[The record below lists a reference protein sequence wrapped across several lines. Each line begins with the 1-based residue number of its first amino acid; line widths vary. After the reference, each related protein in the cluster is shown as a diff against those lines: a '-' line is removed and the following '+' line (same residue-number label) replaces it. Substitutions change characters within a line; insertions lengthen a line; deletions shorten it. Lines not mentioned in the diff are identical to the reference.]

1 MYHIIL
7 VEDDEQIR
15 KSLTE
20 LLTYKGYTV
29 TAVEGEI
36 GRASCRE
43 RV

>member
-20 LLTYKGYTV
+20 LLTYKGIYSNS
-29 TAVEGEI
+29 G
-36 GRASCRE
+36 GRCAE
-43 RV
+43 VL

>member
-29 TAVEGEI
+29 TAVVLRKQHTMHI
-36 GRASCRE
+36 F
-43 RV
+43 

>member
-29 TAVEGEI
+29 TAVEGVQKFYI
-36 GRASCRE
+36 INPG
-43 RV
+43 

>member
-29 TAVEGEI
+29 TAVEGAE
-36 GRASCRE
+36 
-43 RV
+43 VL